1 VLFAKQ
7 KWSKVACILAG
18 LMLIPSIAE
27 ANKQPSVNRAKNADK
42 AVVVALSSY
51 PPVLREIARC
61 ESGFRQFDANGNPL
75 KNPGSS
81 ATGVFQIMYS
91 LHHKAAKKRG
101 WDIRTT
107 KGNLA
112 YAKHLY
118 NTEGTAPWNASK
130 HCWG

>member
-1 VLFAKQ
+1 MLFAKQ
-7 KWSKVACILAG
+7 KWSIVACILAG
-18 LMLIPSIAE
+18 LMLVSSVAE
-27 ANKQPSVNRAKNADK
+27 ANKRPSVNGAKNADK

-51 PPVLREIARC
+51 PRVLREIARC
-61 ESGFRQFDANGNPL
+61 ESGFRQYDASGAPL
-75 KNPGSS
+75 KNPSSS

-91 LHHKAAKKRG
+91 LHQKNARRHG
-101 WDIRTT
+101 WDLRTT

-118 NTEGTAPWNASK
+118 STEGTSPWNASK